1 MTGRL
6 EDVEPGPGRA
16 YEAVTLSGL
25 PVVVAVSPTGV
36 AVNGQ
41 AAVLRTASACNGVVA
56 VIDEVL
62 IPLAAADDGGDP
74 EPVAPDYGFDYEDF
88 DYQFPFPV
96 PDDGGGGQV
105 PADVDCAPGDCCD
118 VPPPPDAVTGVQYSC
133 AEQVGFGKCGEAFM
147 QGFCRLSVRDR
158 PAAPL
163 PFGPRLTNACSAAA
177 ASWGRARTRAAR
189 TWAMSTAR
197 CGPTRRTRTACRPCA
212 PAGRSNED
220 GSSPSPYVMLCPLN
234 LCSLEVSITQHRPR
248 RKTPLPP
255 THGRHGSASHTRHAA
270 PGQREL
276 GSASGQRLG
285 STT

>member
-41 AAVLRTASACNGVVA
+41 AAVLRTASACNGVIA

-74 EPVAPDYGFDYEDF
+74 EPEYGFDYEDF

-96 PDDGGGGQV
+96 PDDGGGGGQV
-105 PADVDCAPGDCCD
+105 PADADCAPSDCCD

-147 QGFCRLSVRDR
+147 QGFCRLSVRPPR
-158 PAAPL
+158 GAS
-163 PFGPRLTNACSAAA
+163 PFGPRRTDNACAPPSAAA
-177 ASWGRARTRAAR
+177 ASWGRAQTRAAT
-189 TWAMSTAR
+189 TWATSTAR
-197 CGPTRRTRTACRPCA
+197 CGQTRRTRTACRPCV
-212 PAGRSNED
+212 PAGRRNVDRLSTL
-220 GSSPSPYVMLCPLN
+220 YLPLN
-234 LCSLEVSITQHRPR
+234 LCTLEVPNATPTAR
-248 RKTPLPP
+248 RTP
-255 THGRHGSASHTRHAA
+255 TRGRVRHGSASHTRHAA

>member
-158 PAAPL
+158 P
-163 PFGPRLTNACSAAA
+163 PFAEGPS
-177 ASWGRARTRAAR
+177 
-189 TWAMSTAR
+189 
-197 CGPTRRTRTACRPCA
+197 
-212 PAGRSNED
+212 
-220 GSSPSPYVMLCPLN
+220 V
-234 LCSLEVSITQHRPR
+234 
-248 RKTPLPP
+248 
-255 THGRHGSASHTRHAA
+255 
-270 PGQREL
+270 
-276 GSASGQRLG
+276 
-285 STT
+285 

>member
-41 AAVLRTASACNGVVA
+41 AAVLRTASACNGVIA

-74 EPVAPDYGFDYEDF
+74 EPEYGFDYEDF

-96 PDDGGGGQV
+96 PDDGGGGGQV
-105 PADVDCAPGDCCD
+105 PADADCAPSDCCD

-158 PAAPL
+158 PAAPPPSDRSGLTMRVPPPVRPL
-163 PFGPRLTNACSAAA
+163 PRGAAPRPGRRRPGRRVQPAVVQPGVPGPPA
-177 ASWGRARTRAAR
+177 
-189 TWAMSTAR
+189 
-197 CGPTRRTRTACRPCA
+197 GPACRRA
-212 PAGRSNED
+212 VEMWIV
-220 GSSPSPYVMLCPLN
+220 SPRY
-234 LCSLEVSITQHRPR
+234 IFH
-248 RKTPLPP
+248 
-255 THGRHGSASHTRHAA
+255 
-270 PGQREL
+270 
-276 GSASGQRLG
+276 
-285 STT
+285 